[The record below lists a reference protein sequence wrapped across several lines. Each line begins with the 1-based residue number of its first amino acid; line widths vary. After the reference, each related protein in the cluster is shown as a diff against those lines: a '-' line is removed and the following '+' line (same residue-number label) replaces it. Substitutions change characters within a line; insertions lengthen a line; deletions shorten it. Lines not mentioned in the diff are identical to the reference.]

1 MESQPHAARG
11 SSTSSPR
18 FAIAILAG
26 DGIGPSVVAQA
37 LKVLD
42 EVSASGRAHFELRRG
57 LIGAAALA
65 ATGEGLPVE
74 TVELCRSSDAVLL
87 GAVGHPDWDMRDDI
101 ADRPA
106 LALLRLRRELGLYAN
121 LRPVTLAPSIR
132 SLSWLN
138 DRGTK
143 DGVDLL
149 IVRDMSAG
157 LFFGVPR
164 GRRQSEMWKEQE
176 AYDTT
181 TYRPSQVARIGRVA
195 FELAQRRRM
204 RLTSVDQANVLA
216 TGRLWREEM
225 TRLAT
230 DYPDV
235 ALDHLYVDNCANAL
249 VREPASFDVIVTD
262 GLFGGILS
270 DEAGAIAGS
279 IGMLPSASVGEG
291 TLGLFEPVHGSAPKH
306 AGHDRVNP
314 IGTIRSL
321 ALLLSTGLGL
331 HREGELIEE
340 AILVVLERGLR
351 TYDIAT
357 EGEMPVGT
365 EALGDAIAAET
376 SRLLRRLDR

>member
-1 MESQPHAARG
+1 VKARPQTARESG
-11 SSTSSPR
+11 
-18 FAIAILAG
+18 IALPSFTIAVLAG
-26 DGIGPSVVAQA
+26 DGIGPSVVTQA
-37 LKVLD
+37 LKVID
-42 EVSASGRAHFELRRG
+42 EVAASGRAEFELRRG
-57 LIGAAALA
+57 LIGAAALE
-65 ATGEGLPVE
+65 ATGRGLPVE
-74 TVELCRSSDAVLL
+74 TVEVCRSSDAVLL
-87 GAVGHPDWDMRDDI
+87 GAVGHPYWDKHAEI
-101 ADRPA
+101 EDRPA

-138 DRGTK
+138 ERATR

-164 GRRQSEMWKEQE
+164 GRRHSKTWNEQE

-181 TYRPSQVARIGRVA
+181 TFRPSQVDRIGRLA
-195 FELAQRRRM
+195 FEFARRRSG
-204 RLTSVDQANVLA
+204 RLTSVDQANILA

-225 TRLAT
+225 TRLAG
-230 DYPDV
+230 DYPDI

-270 DEAGAIAGS
+270 DEAGSIAGS
-279 IGMLPSASVGEG
+279 IGMLPSASVGDG
-291 TLGLFEPVHGSAPKH
+291 TPGLFEPVHGSAPKH

-314 IGTIRSL
+314 IGTVRSL

-331 HREGELIEE
+331 HREGEVIEQ
-340 AILVVLERGLR
+340 AILAVLEGGLR
-351 TYDIAT
+351 TYDIAADGDT
-357 EGEMPVGT
+357 PVGT
-365 EALGDAIAAET
+365 EAFGDAIAEET
-376 SRLLRRLDR
+376 RRLLRRLDS

>member
-1 MESQPHAARG
+1 V
-11 SSTSSPR
+11 PR
-18 FAIAILAG
+18 FTITILGG

-37 LKVLD
+37 MKVLD
-42 EVSASGRAHFELRRG
+42 EVAASGRVEFDLRRG
-57 LIGAAALA
+57 LIGAAALE
-65 ATGEGLPVE
+65 ATGVGLPAE
-74 TVELCRSSDAVLL
+74 TIELCRSSDAVLL
-87 GAVGHPDWDMRDDI
+87 GAVGHPDWDLHEVI
-101 ADRPA
+101 EERPA

-121 LRPVTLAPSIR
+121 LRPVTLSPSIR

-138 DRGTK
+138 DRSTRER
-143 DGVDLL
+143 VDLL

-157 LFFGVPR
+157 LFYGAPR
-164 GRRQSEMWKEQE
+164 GRRHSETSNEEE
-176 AYDTT
+176 AYDTST
-181 TYRPSQVARIGRVA
+181 FRPSQVVRIGRLA
-195 FELAQRRRM
+195 FDLARRR
-204 RLTSVDQANVLA
+204 RQKVTSVDQANVLA

-225 TRLAT
+225 TRLAA

-235 ALDHLYVDNCANAL
+235 PLNHLYVDNCANAL
-249 VREPASFDVIVTD
+249 VREPGSFDVIVTD

-314 IGTIRSL
+314 IGTIRSF
-321 ALLLSTGLGL
+321 ALLLGTGLGL
-331 HREGELIEE
+331 HQESEVIEQ
-340 AILVVLERGLR
+340 AILAVLENGLR

-357 EGEMPVGT
+357 EHDTAVGT

-376 SRLLRRLDR
+376 RKRLRGLGS